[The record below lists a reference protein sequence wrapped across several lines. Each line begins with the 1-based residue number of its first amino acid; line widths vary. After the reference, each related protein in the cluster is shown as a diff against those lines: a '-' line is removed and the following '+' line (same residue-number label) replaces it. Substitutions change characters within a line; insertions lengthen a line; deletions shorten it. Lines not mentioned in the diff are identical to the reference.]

1 MFAKLLL
8 VLAAVCVSIAHA
20 GLPAFGPITA
30 GTSTVK
36 SDVKAGQTGL
46 DGLNLQ
52 LNAPFKIDDYVV
64 GFRMALKSVLSSK
77 TPLPDSVFLKKSVA
91 TPSPLDGTATVDTSV
106 DLATKVLSADATW
119 SAKETDLSLTAS
131 ANSVDRVTDV
141 GISTRAK
148 IGPTKTGI
156 SANFNILKHKLA
168 AALKVDYADTS
179 AQVTYDTV
187 AKDPVVKI
195 VQKIDGSNSVSPV
208 VSLKTLA
215 QSYGWTRVL
224 PSGGTLET
232 TLHLHDKVA
241 VTWKDRGTN
250 GLWTTKLDVPLEDTR
265 KAKVSIGHEF
275 SY

>member
-8 VLAAVCVSIAHA
+8 VLATVCVSIAHA

-64 GFRMALKSVLSSK
+64 GFRMALKSVLSKDSRL
-77 TPLPDSVFLKKSVA
+77 PLPDSVFLKKSVA

-148 IGPTKTGI
+148 VRQNNAPTSLPPSHVLIHNPTHRRSGRRGRA
-156 SANFNILKHKLA
+156 SAR
-168 AALKVDYADTS
+168 TS
-179 AQVTYDTV
+179 T
-187 AKDPVVKI
+187 
-195 VQKIDGSNSVSPV
+195 S
-208 VSLKTLA
+208 
-215 QSYGWTRVL
+215 
-224 PSGGTLET
+224 
-232 TLHLHDKVA
+232 
-241 VTWKDRGTN
+241 
-250 GLWTTKLDVPLEDTR
+250 
-265 KAKVSIGHEF
+265 
-275 SY
+275 

>member
-1 MFAKLLL
+1 M
-8 VLAAVCVSIAHA
+8 
-20 GLPAFGPITA
+20 
-30 GTSTVK
+30 
-36 SDVKAGQTGL
+36 
-46 DGLNLQ
+46 
-52 LNAPFKIDDYVV
+52 
-64 GFRMALKSVLSSK
+64 
-77 TPLPDSVFLKKSVA
+77 
-91 TPSPLDGTATVDTSV
+91 
-106 DLATKVLSADATW
+106 
-119 SAKETDLSLTAS
+119 
-131 ANSVDRVTDV
+131 
-141 GISTRAK
+141 
-148 IGPTKTGI
+148 
-156 SANFNILKHKLA
+156 KHKLA

-232 TLHLHDKVA
+232 TLHLHDKVRPCAPAPRSLCSALPPSLLIMCSLPLSLSRVPQVA